1 MALKLRLVKDGKVIF
16 EVPLYPEDWPRD
28 QLEQELETLEA
39 RFDSLSKIF
48 DALSHETRLRMIK
61 RLMEDRDLTMNFADF
76 MRELDLNP
84 KLVWEN
90 TRKLCEGGL
99 LEKVEKGRYRC
110 SEFGQIEIMMSLA
123 LRRLMEVLDEI
134 ERS

>member
-1 MALKLRLVKDGKVIF
+1 MALKLQLVKDGKVIF

>member
-1 MALKLRLVKDGKVIF
+1 MALKLQLVEDGKVIF
-16 EVPLYPEDWPRD
+16 EMPLRPDDWPRD
-28 QLEQELETLEA
+28 QLEQELERLETN
-39 RFDSLSKIF
+39 FDSLSSVF
-48 DALSHETRLRMIK
+48 DALSHETRLKMIK
-61 RLMEDRDLTMNFADF
+61 RLMEETDHSMNFADF

-110 SEFGQIEIMMSLA
+110 SEFGRIEFMMSLA
-123 LRRLMEVLDEI
+123 LRRLMEVLEEL
-134 ERS
+134 ERF

>member
-1 MALKLRLVKDGKVIF
+1 MQLVRDGEVIL
-16 EVPLYPEDWPRD
+16 EVPLFPEEWSRD

-39 RFDSLSKIF
+39 SFDRLSKIF
-48 DALSHETRLRMIK
+48 DALSHETRLRMMK
-61 RLMEDRDLTMNFADF
+61 QLMQDQDHTMNFMDF

-84 KLVWEN
+84 KIVWEN

-110 SEFGQIEIMMSLA
+110 SEFGQIEFMMSLA
-123 LRRLMEVLDEI
+123 LRRLMDVLE
-134 ERS
+134 ELKRM